1 MLASDVLDAADG
13 LDATGEV
20 EAAEADVA
28 TPAED
33 DAAVPD
39 SAGLF
44 KELTEED
51 NVAELAEVSSEDALA
66 MGDVLWADVCVAC
79 DEVDGEFDVTAA
91 AVDAIEMLQLDR
103 R

>member
-1 MLASDVLDAADG
+1 MTSDVLDAADG

-20 EAAEADVA
+20 EAAEADVM
-28 TPAED
+28 TPADD
-33 DAAVPD
+33 DAVVPD

-51 NVAELAEVSSEDALA
+51 NVAELAEVGSEDAPIV
-66 MGDVLWADVCVAC
+66 GDVLWADVCVAC

-91 AVDAIEMLQLDR
+91 AVDAIKMLQLDR